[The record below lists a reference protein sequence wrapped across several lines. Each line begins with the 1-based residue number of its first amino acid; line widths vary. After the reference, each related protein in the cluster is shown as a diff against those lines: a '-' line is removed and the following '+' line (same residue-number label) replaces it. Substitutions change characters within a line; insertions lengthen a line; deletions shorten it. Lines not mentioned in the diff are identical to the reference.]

1 MTPDRFNILI
11 EHAQHLE
18 QLSGDLLRDHPGTLD
33 DEERGDLERIHN
45 GCTQLVARLQAAREL
60 SPAEWPE
67 DLLHELRSPL
77 NTIVGYAGLL
87 TYGDLPDD
95 RRRALTAIHDQGR
108 QLVNDIT
115 ALFMPPTSE

>member
-1 MTPDRFNILI
+1 VNPHRFNPLI
-11 EHAQHLE
+11 GQAQRLE
-18 QLSGDLLRDHPGTLD
+18 QLSGDLLRDHTVALD
-33 DEERGDLERIHN
+33 DEVRGDLVRIHN

-67 DLLHELRSPL
+67 DLLHSLRSPL

-87 TYGDLPDD
+87 ASGDLPDD
-95 RRRALTAIHDQGR
+95 RRHALTTIHDSGR